1 MYQGSKKAG
10 INWLIGSGVLALLS
24 IGGWWVFAVALDRSA
39 TPPAVRLLSVERGT
53 VETTIN
59 ESGTVELGNQQTLKS
74 PAEGAVD
81 RVLVQPGDAVRQGQV
96 LLTLR
101 NPDRQT
107 ALTNQ
112 QIKIAQQQVTVSR
125 TRQQVVEAQ
134 EQLAANQRRLA
145 TLLPL
150 AQEGAIAQT
159 QIQEIED
166 QIRTTIAA
174 RNTAQAEA
182 RTAALELQTLQ
193 LEQQRIEQELKGTV
207 VTAPTSGVVL
217 GVSVKDGDGVDRRTE
232 LLTLGNP
239 AQELVQLQLSTL
251 NAAQV
256 QPNQTARISVIGANP
271 QIYSARVQSLYPQA
285 IAPAEADSSGQS
297 SPTVLTTVRLDQ
309 PTRRLIP
316 GSQVNV
322 EIVLEQRQNVVA
334 IDIAALQ
341 QAEADPFVW
350 VMNGDRQVEQRS
362 IDLGLEGLTSVEV
375 RSGLRPGEQI
385 VLPTPDQSLQP
396 GMQVSPLK
404 EAEAP

>member
-1 MYQGSKKAG
+1 MPQSSKRAG
-10 INWLIGSGVLALLS
+10 VNWLIGSGVLAIVS
-24 IGGWWVFAVALDRSA
+24 IGGWWVYAVALNR
-39 TPPAVRLLSVERGT
+39 PANPLSVRLLTVERGT

-59 ESGTVELGNQQTLKS
+59 ESGTVELGNQQTLSS

-81 RVLVQPGDAVRQGQV
+81 RVLVQPGDTVRQGQI

-107 ALTNQ
+107 ALVNQ
-112 QIKIAQQQVTVSR
+112 QIQIAQQQVTLSR
-125 TRQQVVEAQ
+125 SRQQIAEAQ
-134 EQLAANQRRLA
+134 AQLTANQRRRA

-150 AQEGAIAQT
+150 AREGAIPQT
-159 QIQEIED
+159 QIQDIED

-174 RNTAQAEA
+174 LNTAQAEA
-182 RTAALELQTLQ
+182 RTAALELQSLQ
-193 LEQQRIEQELKGTV
+193 LEQQRIEQELQGTV
-207 VTAPTSGVVL
+207 VTAPTSGVIL

-256 QPNQTARISVIGANP
+256 QPNQPARVSVIGANP
-271 QIYSARVQSLYPQA
+271 QIYTARIQSLYPQA
-285 IAPAEADSSGQS
+285 IAPAEADSSEQAS
-297 SPTVLTTVRLDQ
+297 ATVPTTVRLDR

-334 IDIAALQ
+334 IDIEAIQ
-341 QAEADPFVW
+341 QAEANPFVW
-350 VMNGDRQVEQRS
+350 VMNGDQQVEQRS

-375 RSGLRPGEQI
+375 RSGLRPGEQV
-385 VLPTPDQSLQP
+385 VLPTPDQTLEP
-396 GMQVSPLK
+396 GMQVSP
-404 EAEAP
+404 AEES